1 MLSEKY
7 ATIWGMQVAGIFLRH
22 SLIVFE
28 K

>member
-7 ATIWGMQVAGIFLRH
+7 AAIWDMQVAGIFLRH

>member
-7 ATIWGMQVAGIFLRH
+7 AAIWGMQVAGIFLRH